1 VRLKEDRIVGLAG
14 PVFVL
19 FAFILVCLAARRAL
33 PLLLFS
39 LSPRSL
45 RVWFDNA
52 QEVPRPNAQSASLN
66 DLTNKVRDLGFV
78 PLGLKIEKLPL
89 WGPAF
94 REVALG
100 SSEHAAFASIVLR
113 PTGEPASFYFYT
125 PFEDGGMVFTRN
137 FAYGR
142 ETERPPISVRN
153 IPGGEPQQVL
163 AAHEDRVRAF
173 QARGMRP
180 SAPCSQQGRIDATRA
195 FYASPYARKGVAF
208 LRTPDVLVFF
218 LTLAVLILAIVAAL

>member
-1 VRLKEDRIVGLAG
+1 MVGLAG
-14 PVFVL
+14 PIFVL
-19 FAFILVCLAARRAL
+19 FASILVCLAARRAL

-39 LSPRSL
+39 LFPRSL

-52 QEVPRPNAQSASLN
+52 QQVPWLVAQSASMN
-66 DLTNKVRDLGFV
+66 DLTQKVRALGFV

-89 WGPAF
+89 WGPAY

-100 SSEHAAFASIVLR
+100 SSEHAAFASIVLH
-113 PTGEPASFYFYT
+113 PSGEPASFYFFT

-142 ETERPPISVRN
+142 ETESPPISVRN

-163 AAHEDRVRAF
+163 AAHEDRVRTF
-173 QARGMRP
+173 QERGMRP

-195 FYASPYARKGVAF
+195 FYASPYARKGVAL
-208 LRTPDVLVFF
+208 LRTPDVLAFL
-218 LTLAVLILAIVAAL
+218 LTLAVLLLAILSAMW